1 MQTRKKRAKAK
12 RQGRSRAESELR
24 LIGGFKLK
32 DAASYL
38 NLSQFT
44 VMRLVQRGL
53 LRANRATRHYL
64 FSRAE
69 LDRFLAEG
77 MVE

>member
-1 MQTRKKRAKAK
+1 LNKKRSKAK
-12 RQGRSRAESELR
+12 RARKANPFVADNVP
-24 LIGGFKLK
+24 IGGFKLK

-38 NLSQFT
+38 HLSPFT

-64 FSRAE
+64 FTRKE
-69 LDRFLAEG
+69 LDRFLEEG
-77 MVE
+77 TIE